1 MKIGIFGG
9 TFNPIHL
16 GHVNAIG
23 EAKKHFCLDK
33 VIIIPAAQSPHKTDK
48 PMKDSDRVEMIKRA
62 TKYLD
67 FVEIDTLELE
77 RSGVSY
83 TYDTILKLKKEHA
96 DDELFFIMGEDQYE
110 SFDRWYRYE
119 DLLDLITFI
128 VLRRNGST
136 KQIEAPFIAKNT
148 RVFEVSSS
156 EIRKRINQNEQY
168 SHLINDHVYAYI
180 KEHNLYE
187 EK

>member
-16 GHVNAIG
+16 GHTNAIG
-23 EAKKHFCLDK
+23 EAKNHFCLDK

-62 TKYLD
+62 TKCLD
-67 FVEIDTLELE
+67 FVEIDRLELN

-83 TYDTILKLKKEHA
+83 TFDTVVELKSKYP
-96 DDELFFIMGEDQYE
+96 DDELFFIMGEDQYD
-110 SFDRWYRYE
+110 SFDRWYRNE

-128 VLRRNGST
+128 VLKRNGST
-136 KQIEAPFIAKNT
+136 KQIEAPFIAKDT
-148 RVFEVSSS
+148 SVFEVSSS

-168 SHLINDHVYAYI
+168 SHLINDHVYTYI

>member
-23 EAKKHFCLDK
+23 EAKMHFDLDK
-33 VIIIPAAQSPHKTDK
+33 VIVIPAAQSPHKTDK
-48 PMKDSDRVEMIKRA
+48 PIKDSDRVEMIKRA

-67 FVEIDTLELE
+67 FVEIDSLELE

-83 TYDTILKLKKEHA
+83 TYDTML
-96 DDELFFIMGEDQYE
+96 ELMKRHVGAELYFIMGEDQYN
-110 SFDRWYRYE
+110 SFDKWHNYE
-119 DLLDLITFI
+119 ELLELANFI
-128 VLRRNGST
+128 VLRRSGSNIRID
-136 KQIEAPFIAKNT
+136 KPFLEKET

-156 EIRKRINQNEQY
+156 EIRKRIKLEQQY
-168 SHLINDHVYAYI
+168 SHLLNEQVYTYI